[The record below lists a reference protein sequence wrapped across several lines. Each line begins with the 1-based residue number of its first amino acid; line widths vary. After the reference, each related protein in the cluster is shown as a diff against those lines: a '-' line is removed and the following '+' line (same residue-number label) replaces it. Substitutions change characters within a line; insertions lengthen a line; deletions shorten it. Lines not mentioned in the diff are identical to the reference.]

1 MLRHLRIRLTAL
13 FPVSFVKAGPGEL
26 HRHDRLGGNLGDAAP
41 ASPLFPGSAV
51 ETVTRSI
58 PSAVIDRE
66 TTGPYGSS

>member
-1 MLRHLRIRLTAL
+1 MTAL
-13 FPVSFVKAGPGEL
+13 FPASFVKPGPG
-26 HRHDRLGGNLGDAAP
+26 RHDRLGGDLGDAAP

-51 ETVTRSI
+51 ERVTRSI